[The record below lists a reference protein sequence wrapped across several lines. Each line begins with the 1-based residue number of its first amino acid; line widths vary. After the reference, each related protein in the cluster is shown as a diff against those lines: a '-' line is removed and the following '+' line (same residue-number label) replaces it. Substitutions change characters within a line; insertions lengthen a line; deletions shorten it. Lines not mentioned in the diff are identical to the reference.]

1 MVAYRER
8 GGLRWGNSF
17 YYATNLS
24 WPFATIEI
32 SPERITLTAKFFR
45 SINQSF
51 ELEKTHIGA
60 IRKMGGWFSVGI
72 LFEHRKTEYP
82 PFLLFWMGRKSLLL
96 AELRQ
101 MGYAVTETSSHVTS
115 DGSS

>member
-1 MVAYRER
+1 MVAYRGR

-45 SINQSF
+45 LIDQSF
-51 ELEKTHIGA
+51 ELEKSDIRA

-82 PFLLFWMGRKSLLL
+82 PFLLFWMSRKNPLP
-96 AELRQ
+96 AELRR
-101 MGYAVTETSSHVTS
+101 MEYDVGENKLAS
-115 DGSS
+115 DKR